1 MARTVKEWI
10 GRTADSKIPDSVKS
24 RIREKQDQK
33 CAISERPFQTGDMI
47 EYDHVIPLRDWI
59 GEGHGNREG
68 NLQAIL
74 AAKHK
79 IKTAIENSKRAKV
92 KRTKMKHEGTK
103 RPKQSMQSAPFARS
117 EKAERKANRA
127 PKPSLPPRQ
136 IYQEN
141 E

>member
-1 MARTVKEWI
+1 MPRTSPEWI
-10 GRTADSKIPDSVKS
+10 GRTADSKIPDSVKT
-24 RIREKQDQK
+24 RIRENQGQK
-33 CAISERPFQTGDMI
+33 CAISDRPFQTGDMI
-47 EYDHVIPLRDWI
+47 EYDHVIPLRDWT

-103 RPKQSMQSAPFARS
+103 RPKQSIKSRGLARS
-117 EKAERKANRA
+117 EKPARVQ
-127 PKPSLPPRQ
+127 KPSLTPRQ
-136 IYQEN
+136 IYRQEN
-141 E
+141 ER